1 MVKNVIYTLDVRTDI
16 YEKGD
21 LKINISGVSS
31 KWKHRLCMED
41 EKVCVG
47 CDEEHGHI
55 YSITVPD
62 YKIKLNPWHYFC
74 RCDVFQVQ
82 TILRGAATN
91 KGQNGAD
98 FYLFNF
104 NILPNYYISI
114 EEAYALGWKSGKDLS
129 KFAPSKMLAKGVYM
143 NYNGHLPTGRT
154 WYEADIN
161 YISGK
166 RNKQRVL
173 YSNDGLI
180 FVTYD
185 HYRKF
190 YEIV

>member
-1 MVKNVIYTLDVRTDI
+1 MFR
-16 YEKGD
+16 
-21 LKINISGVSS
+21 
-31 KWKHRLCMED
+31 
-41 EKVCVG
+41 
-47 CDEEHGHI
+47 
-55 YSITVPD
+55 
-62 YKIKLNPWHYFC
+62 
-74 RCDVFQVQ
+74 VQ
-82 TILRGAATN
+82 TILRGTATN

-104 NILPNYYISI
+104 NILPDYYISI

-143 NYNGHLPTGRT
+143 NYNGHLPTGCT